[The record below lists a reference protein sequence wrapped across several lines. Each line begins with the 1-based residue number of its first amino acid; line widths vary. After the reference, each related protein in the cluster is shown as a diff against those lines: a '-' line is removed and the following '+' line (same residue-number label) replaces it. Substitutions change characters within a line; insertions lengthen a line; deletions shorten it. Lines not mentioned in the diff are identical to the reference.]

1 MPFFD
6 VSLDTANKFYEW
18 GWRASIAGAV
28 ITAFGVIFLM
38 YGTRVRDRDT
48 ESQLSN
54 AKLLTAQTSA
64 KAAELQVRAEE
75 LKGDNLKLSAKI
87 LELQTR
93 QEYSNVARYDAFGLL
108 GLAGSGLKETS
119 PLNDI
124 FGRYVHNDPKE
135 FRFDCTPEAV
145 NAYTAAIKLES
156 KFPFAYYYRG
166 TCNMLNNAEGWQRD
180 FDTARKILAITTQIP
195 THHINHDQIL
205 KLMDNPSSV
214 NMHINRD
221 KDSSA
226 AGDFP

>member
-1 MPFFD
+1 MPHHRTD
-6 VSLDTANKFYEW
+6 PGLEESYDCVRPLDTANKFDEW

-28 ITAFGVIFLM
+28 ITAVGVILLM
-38 YGTRVRDRDT
+38 YGTRVRDRDAA
-48 ESQLSN
+48 SQLSS
-54 AKLLTAQTSA
+54 AKLLTAQTSE
-64 KAAELQVRAEE
+64 KAAEFQ
-75 LKGDNLKLSAKI
+75 GDNLKLSAKV

-124 FGRYVHNDPKE
+124 FGRYVQNDPKE
-135 FRFDCTPEAV
+135 FRFDCTAEAV

-166 TCNMLNNAEGWQRD
+166 TCNMLNNVEGWQHD
-180 FDTARKILAITTQIP
+180 FDTARKICEITTQIP

-214 NMHINRD
+214 NIHINRD
-221 KDSSA
+221 
-226 AGDFP
+226 